1 MTKKLKVLMIGAHMD
16 DNDFRGGGTALR
28 YIKDGH
34 SVRFLSVCNGSGGH
48 HELSAPEVAAIRR
61 KEADAVADLT
71 GIEYDVWDIE
81 DCEIIANL
89 ENRKRMVRYIRQ
101 YKPDIIFTHRTN
113 DYHADHR
120 NTALLVQDASYLLI
134 VPNFCPDV
142 AALIHT
148 PVIMHF
154 YDRFKNPV
162 FNPDVII
169 PIDDVIDE
177 KYEMINCHVS
187 QVYEWL
193 PFTNG
198 VLDQVPTDPEERLD
212 WLRKPLVPRDGTQLT
227 EADLNRFIASNNSEY
242 REATPVIKYRDKII
256 ERYGDLAKDILFAE
270 AFEVSE
276 YGNPLNKENEK
287 MLFPF

>member
-16 DNDFRGGGTALR
+16 DNDFRGGGTALK

-162 FNPDVII
+162 FNPNIII
-169 PIDDVIDE
+169 PIDDVIDK

>member
-16 DNDFRGGGTALR
+16 DNDFRGGGTALK

-276 YGNPLNKENEK
+276 YGNPLTKENEK

>member
-16 DNDFRGGGTALR
+16 DNDFRGGGTALK

-256 ERYGDLAKDILFAE
+256 ERYGDLAKEILFAE

-276 YGNPLNKENEK
+276 YGNPLTKENEK